1 MPEIIMDKMVQIMPM
16 FWVVMIIIFSI
27 VEGMTLGLTS
37 IWFACASVVAL
48 LLSLI
53 HVHIVIQGVVFLILS
68 LVFVVY
74 TRPIAKKYLKIGNV
88 KTNVDALIGKRGV
101 IVKEIG
107 SYNTGQVKVQ
117 GQIWTAKSPDFE
129 NLKCGDE
136 VEVDGV
142 EGVKLI
148 VKKINDSEI
157 S

>member
-1 MPEIIMDKMVQIMPM
+1 MPEIMMDKIVQMMPV

-27 VEGMTLGLTS
+27 IEGITLGLTS
-37 IWFACASVVAL
+37 IWFAFAAVVAL

-53 HVHIVIQGVVFLILS
+53 HINIMVQGIVFLILS
-68 LVFVVY
+68 LVFVIY

-88 KTNVDALIGKRGV
+88 KTNIDALIAKRGV
-101 IVKEIG
+101 VVKEIE

-129 NLKCGDE
+129 TLKCGDE
-136 VEVDGV
+136 VEIVDV

-148 VKKINDSEI
+148 VKKITIKE
-157 S
+157 